1 MGKSLG
7 GLVGAGRERE
17 RAFVGGGFHGGRRRS
32 HAREGGRAVPFID
45 GEQHVGGIFL
55 LFGPFGEFW
64 GKNFT
69 NTSLLERF
77 QKWTPSSAL

>member
-1 MGKSLG
+1 
-7 GLVGAGRERE
+7 
-17 RAFVGGGFHGGRRRS
+17 
-32 HAREGGRAVPFID
+32 VPFID
-45 GEQHVGGIFL
+45 GEQHVGAIFL